1 MGLFLV
7 GLALILFLRC
17 CENHFI
23 QMPNKPVFW
32 KNCGQSLVRP
42 QLGWEAPAS
51 LEAGTAVGLRDP
63 STSVF

>member
-42 QLGWEAPAS
+42 QLGWEAPVS